1 MVAVQSADHFMS
13 QTQPTSSLMLH
24 GRYRI
29 DAKLGTGR
37 LATVYRGYD
46 ERLQRLV
53 LVHMLRQEL
62 GGNAQLR
69 QRFVEE
75 SHASARRSHQSLL
88 EVFDSGEVG
97 QRPYMVTEYVAG
109 RTLRELGVL
118 SLEEALLYFRQV
130 VGAVA
135 TCQAAGV
142 PHPPISS
149 NNLVLVEDGHVELL
163 ENWSTPLD
171 EVAADLACYRAPER
185 TEGKP
190 ATHASAVY
198 SLGLLLYEML
208 TGRRMISGDDA
219 QQIAQA
225 HLTAHIPPLSQAR
238 PLLHVPALEH
248 ILLRATARRPE
259 DRQPDAAAL
268 ARELDEMR
276 RNLSSDT
283 RKLDRPPVEALSLRR
298 RINRRASTLVTPR
311 PPTQPAPLPVQPSVQ
326 PTVEQPVEEAP
337 RRMPR
342 RFQQRSFGGII
353 TLVVLFFVV
362 GFAAYSFTSF
372 AVDKLLNVQLPRP
385 SVQVPNIGQII
396 SLPEWLTGVVG
407 GSGDIMVVDGA
418 VGGLNV
424 RSGPSL
430 SADVIAVLP
439 NGTRV
444 RKEEGP
450 QPADGVNWIHIRTRL
465 NDQTVDGWL
474 SEKYVKLESGT
485 TPNNAP

>member
-1 MVAVQSADHFMS
+1 MVAVQSANRFMS
-13 QTQPTSSLMLH
+13 HTPPTSSLVLH

-46 ERLQRLV
+46 ERLQRPV

-62 GGNAQLR
+62 GGHAQLR

-75 SHASARRSHQSLL
+75 SHASAGRSHQSLL
-88 EVFDSGEVG
+88 EVFDSGEIG
-97 QRPYMVTEYVAG
+97 PRPYMVTEYVAG
-109 RTLRELGVL
+109 RTLRELGAL
-118 SLEEALLYFRQV
+118 PLEDALLYFRQV

-163 ENWSTPLD
+163 ENWSTPLE
-171 EVAADLACYRAPER
+171 EVAADIACYRAPER
-185 TEGKP
+185 TEGQP
-190 ATHASAVY
+190 ASDASAVY

-208 TGRRMISGDDA
+208 TGRRMINGDDA
-219 QQIAQA
+219 SAIAQA
-225 HLTAHIPPLSQAR
+225 HLSAHIPPLSQAR

-248 ILLRATARRPE
+248 ILSRATARHPE

-268 ARELDEMR
+268 AHELDEMR

-283 RKLDRPPVEALSLRR
+283 LKLDQPPVEAPSLRR
-298 RINRRASTLVTPR
+298 RINRGARTLVPPR
-311 PPTQPAPLPVQPSVQ
+311 PPAPSETLPSMQ
-326 PTVEQPVEEAP
+326 PTIEEPAEEVP

-342 RFQQRSFGGII
+342 RFQQRSLGGII
-353 TLVVLFFVV
+353 TLVVLFLVV
-362 GFAAYSFTSF
+362 GFVTYSFTSF

-385 SVQVPNIGQII
+385 SIQVPNVGQII

-430 SADVIAVLP
+430 NADVIAVLP
-439 NGTRV
+439 NGARV
-444 RKEEGP
+444 RKEGGP
-450 QPADGVNWIHIRTRL
+450 QAADGVNWLHIRTRL
-465 NDQTVDGWL
+465 NDQTVEGWL
-474 SEKYVKLESGT
+474 SEKYVKSESGT
-485 TPNNAP
+485 MPDNAP